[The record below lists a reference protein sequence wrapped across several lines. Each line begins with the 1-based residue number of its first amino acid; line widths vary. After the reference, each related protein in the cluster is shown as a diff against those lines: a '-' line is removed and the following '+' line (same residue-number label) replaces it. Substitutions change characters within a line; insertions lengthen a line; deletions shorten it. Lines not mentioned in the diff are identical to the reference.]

1 MTATKQEK
9 KQSIVLLLAALL
21 LTLSLASCSDY
32 RKPDPTVRVGY
43 LLLDN
48 HDCVSY
54 DSYRANPTG
63 KPVGVVFAQKTAD
76 HPVLA
81 VMLDE
86 LNEAF
91 CDSVGMANGTSGELT
106 KYDGFENTMAMYK
119 SYDENTHHGSPLAM
133 KMMAYHENGQS
144 DYIPSVAE
152 MRLLCHAAPVINK
165 VIAELGGTP
174 LQLSGDCWYWTS
186 TEVASNKELHAWL
199 ISSVNG
205 GILATPKNQAHRA
218 RAIVRVSYTE

>member
-1 MTATKQEK
+1 
-9 KQSIVLLLAALL
+9 
-21 LTLSLASCSDY
+21 
-32 RKPDPTVRVGY
+32 
-43 LLLDN
+43 
-48 HDCVSY
+48 
-54 DSYRANPTG
+54 
-63 KPVGVVFAQKTAD
+63 
-76 HPVLA
+76 
-81 VMLDE
+81 
-86 LNEAF
+86 
-91 CDSVGMANGTSGELT
+91 
-106 KYDGFENTMAMYK
+106 MYK

-165 VIAELGGTP
+165 VIAELGGMP